1 MAYVPTGMTST
12 SAGLPHLVATA
23 YSERGLDRLQQTF
36 RYQRACEP
44 DMQAKR
50 NGRTRQWYRY
60 NNLAAVTTAAV
71 EGTVPT
77 SGTISSGIVAADV
90 SQYSAFISASSFL
103 TETALDPI
111 VENMSDLLGYQAGLS
126 VDQITRAAIDGH
138 NANTV
143 VSLFGTY
150 PTAEDVRAGKARL
163 EGKNVL
169 PCEGE
174 DFLLILHPYT
184 WFDIIN
190 DPSANGYA
198 DLFKFTKG
206 STSASMGYNARS
218 KTIDSFNGVKVT
230 ASTGVT
236 VVSGSPNTY
245 RMYLFGKG
253 GVLYSG
259 ISGVTPSEVSDPNT
273 DKFKI
278 NVLQG
283 GRPSLYDPTGEIGG
297 IVSYRFTYVTLVV
310 SGSGTSIGGDYRYVT
325 WECPTKLGL

>member
-1 MAYVPTGMTST
+1 MAYVPTGMTSV

-44 DMQAKR
+44 DMQERRK
-50 NGRTRQWYRY
+50 GRTRQWFRY
-60 NNLAAVTTAAV
+60 NNLSGVTTTAA

-77 SGTISSGIVAADV
+77 SGTISSGIVAGDV
-90 SQYSAFISASSFL
+90 SQYSAYITASSFL
-103 TETALDPI
+103 TETALDPV

-126 VDQITRAAIDGH
+126 VDQITRAAIDAH

-150 PTAEDVRAGKARL
+150 PTAEDVRAGVARL
-163 EGKNVL
+163 NGRNVL
-169 PCEGE
+169 PCEGS
-174 DFLLILHPYT
+174 DYLLIVHPYT

-190 DPSANGYA
+190 DPAANGYA
-198 DLFKFTKG
+198 DLFKFTK
-206 STSASMGYNARS
+206 SDTSASMGYNVRARN
-218 KTIDSFNGVKVT
+218 IDHFNGVCVT

-236 VVSGSPNTY
+236 VTSGSPNTY

-259 ISGVTPSEVSDPNT
+259 ISGVTPSEVQDPNT

-278 NVLQG
+278 NVIPG
-283 GRPSLYDPTGEIGG
+283 GKATPYDWTGEIGG
-297 IVSYRFTYVTLVV
+297 GVSYRFTYLTLVV
-310 SGSGTSIGGDYRYVT
+310 SGSGTSIGGDYRYIT
-325 WECPTKLGL
+325 WDCPTKLGL